1 MYPLAILF
9 MLQQITFG
17 SQLFFTFRTS
27 IDTRIYLGTIRGYL
41 GTIRG
46 YLRTIRGY
54 LRTIRGYLRTIR
66 GYLRTIRVSGRSGFY
81 FSQFF
86 FQYLITRRLA
96 MLVSA

>member
-66 GYLRTIRVSGRSGFY
+66 VSGRSGFY